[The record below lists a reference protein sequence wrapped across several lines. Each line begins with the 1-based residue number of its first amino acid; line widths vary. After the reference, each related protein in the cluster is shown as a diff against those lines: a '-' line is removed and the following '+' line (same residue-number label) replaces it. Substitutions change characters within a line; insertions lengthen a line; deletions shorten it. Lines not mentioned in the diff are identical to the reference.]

1 MFHSQRLM
9 LRLVKLRQLDG
20 QTIREETEN
29 ELKDEASANSEP
41 VPLGTA
47 IQHQLLS
54 RSIWLIFWTIVN
66 IFTPITY

>member
-47 IQHQLLS
+47 IQHC
-54 RSIWLIFWTIVN
+54 
-66 IFTPITY
+66 